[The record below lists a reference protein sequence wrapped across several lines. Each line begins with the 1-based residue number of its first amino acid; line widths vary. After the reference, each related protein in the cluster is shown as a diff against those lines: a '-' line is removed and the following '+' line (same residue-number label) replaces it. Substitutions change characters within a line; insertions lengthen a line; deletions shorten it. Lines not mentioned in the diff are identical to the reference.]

1 MKNFPQ
7 KVTDPYIFEERK
19 ELVKR
24 LIYEIDKSGQFPLP
38 GTLQFNDSYI
48 FTPKNLTAAAFVA
61 CTEPIEEMPLYVNTE
76 DAYLKSVVLWRLS
89 IAK

>member
-1 MKNFPQ
+1 MEI
-7 KVTDPYIFEERK
+7 V
-19 ELVKR
+19 
-24 LIYEIDKSGQFPLP
+24 LIYQFHKLIFLLALFS
-38 GTLQFNDSYI
+38 LQKYI